1 MYDEDKTHSLP
12 LYWISELSVIMGY
25 DPTKI
30 SEMEKDLI
38 NIFEWFAIMGCE
50 TCLDLREIF

>member
-1 MYDEDKTHSLP
+1 MYDKDKTHSLP
-12 LYWISELSVIMGY
+12 LYWTSELSVIMGY

-38 NIFEWFAIMGCE
+38 NILEWLAIMGCE
-50 TCLDLREIF
+50 T